1 MEFKTMTTILYS
13 LFPSLMLMMFG
24 GLLAT
29 WIHLSRRPDGHIE
42 DIANRAGW
50 ILLSVYF
57 VWMVLITLHQGQ
69 IPAITFGQL
78 AVLLGFLIWAD
89 QSYLQMKLRQGL
101 LVLLPIGAVILLL
114 LVGVAAGFKPE
125 ANQIAIR
132 GIGVAFHVALS
143 LAGVAM
149 LLGAGGF
156 GAGVVMLHRQIAHRT
171 FGQFFANIPSMQ
183 DMQKLR
189 AFATYWGWLLITI
202 SLVSAFLWVRLFKP
216 ESNRVISHL
225 HPMLTLWAVVSLLSL
240 SERFKWLG
248 QYRLAWLS
256 VILAA
261 MVMLLVLISVF
272 EFFAGEWI

>member
-1 MEFKTMTTILYS
+1 MTTILYS

-42 DIANRAGW
+42 TIANRAGW
-50 ILLSVYF
+50 ILLGVYF

-78 AVLLGFLIWAD
+78 AVFLGFLIWAD
-89 QSYLQMKLRQGL
+89 QSYVQMKMRQGL
-101 LVLLPIGAVILLL
+101 LVLLPIGTVIILL
-114 LVGVAAGFKPE
+114 LVGVATGFQAGT
-125 ANQIAIR
+125 NHVAIR
-132 GIGVAFHVALS
+132 GMSVAFHVALS

-189 AFATYWGWLLITI
+189 AVATYWGWLLITI
-202 SLVSAFLWVRLFKP
+202 SLLSAFIWVRFFKS
-216 ESNRVISHL
+216 ESDTVVSHL
-225 HPMLTLWAVVSLLSL
+225 HPMLTLWVVVSLLSL

-248 QYRLAWLS
+248 QYGLAWLS
-256 VILAA
+256 VAFAA

-272 EFFAGEWI
+272 EFFTGKWI